1 LLYLE
6 ARWAE
11 AELAYT
17 DLLQDVDVKTAD
29 AKTLL
34 KTDQWRFLLAVSQIE
49 QGKKAQVKNNL
60 LLLQTKQYQ
69 GYSKDWLGQF

>member
-34 KTDQWRFLLAVSQIE
+34 KTDQW
-49 QGKKAQVKNNL
+49 
-60 LLLQTKQYQ
+60 
-69 GYSKDWLGQF
+69 